1 MKLSMKTLILSIS
14 ASAGFMCSYFLNITM
29 ENAEQY
35 LAVVAVM
42 LLDGFFGI
50 IKGVKTEGFQTRKAL
65 KVIQTIFAWVCI
77 LTVILIIERGFSGTG
92 WLSETIIT
100 PFIVFQLLSALKN
113 ASLAGFIKNELLNEI
128 LDKFDK
134 HKGKRNEKLTKQN

>member
-1 MKLSMKTLILSIS
+1 MKLFDMKTTIIATSTS
-14 ASAGFMCSYFLNITM
+14 VGFICAYFLNLTL

-42 LLDGFFGI
+42 LLDGFFGV
-50 IKGVKTEGFQTRKAL
+50 IKGIKTEGFQTRKAL
-65 KVIQTIFAWVCI
+65 KVLQTIFTWIII
-77 LTVILIIERGFSGTG
+77 LTYILMIERGFPGTG

-113 ASLAGFIKNELLNEI
+113 ASLAGFIQNELLNEI
-128 LDKFDK
+128 LDRFDK
-134 HKGKRNEKLTKQN
+134 HKGKRK

>member
-1 MKLSMKTLILSIS
+1 
-14 ASAGFMCSYFLNITM
+14 
-29 ENAEQY
+29 

>member
-1 MKLSMKTLILSIS
+1 MKTLILSIS

-65 KVIQTIFAWVCI
+65 KVIQTIFAWICI

-92 WLSETIIT
+92 WLS
-100 PFIVFQLLSALKN
+100 
-113 ASLAGFIKNELLNEI
+113 
-128 LDKFDK
+128 
-134 HKGKRNEKLTKQN
+134 

>member
-1 MKLSMKTLILSIS
+1 MKTTIIATSTS
-14 ASAGFMCSYFLNITM
+14 VGFICAYFLNLTM

-42 LLDGFFGI
+42 LLDGFFGV
-50 IKGVKTEGFQTRKAL
+50 IKGIKTEGFQTRKAL
-65 KVIQTIFAWVCI
+65 KVLQTIFAWIII
-77 LTVILIIERGFSGTG
+77 LTSILIIERGFPGTG
-92 WLSETIIT
+92 WLSETIVT

-128 LDKFDK
+128 LDRFDK
-134 HKGKRNEKLTKQN
+134 HKGKRK

>member
-1 MKLSMKTLILSIS
+1 MKLFDMKTTIIATSTS
-14 ASAGFMCSYFLNITM
+14 VGFICAYFLNLTM

-42 LLDGFFGI
+42 LLDGFFGV
-50 IKGVKTEGFQTRKAL
+50 IKGIKTEGFQTRKAL
-65 KVIQTIFAWVCI
+65 KVLQTIFAWVII
-77 LTVILIIERGFSGTG
+77 LTSILIIEKGFPGTS

-128 LDKFDK
+128 LDRFDK
-134 HKGKRNEKLTKQN
+134 HKGKRK

>member
-1 MKLSMKTLILSIS
+1 MKLNMKTPIIA
-14 ASAGFMCSYFLNITM
+14 ASTTVGFVCSYFMNLTM

-42 LLDGFFGI
+42 LLDGFFGV

-65 KVIQTIFAWVCI
+65 KVLQTLFTWILI
-77 LTVILIIERGFSGTG
+77 LTSILMIEQGFSGTS

-128 LDKFDK
+128 LDRFDK
-134 HKGKRNEKLTKQN
+134 HKGQRK

>member
-1 MKLSMKTLILSIS
+1 MKLFDMKTTIIATSTS
-14 ASAGFMCSYFLNITM
+14 VGFICAYFLNLTL

-42 LLDGFFGI
+42 LLDGFFGV
-50 IKGVKTEGFQTRKAL
+50 IKGIKTEGFQTRKAL
-65 KVIQTIFAWVCI
+65 KVLQTIFTWIII
-77 LTVILIIERGFSGTG
+77 LTSILMIERGFPGTG

-113 ASLAGFIKNELLNEI
+113 ASLAGFIQNELLNEI
-128 LDKFDK
+128 LDRFDK
-134 HKGKRNEKLTKQN
+134 HKGKRK

>member
-1 MKLSMKTLILSIS
+1 MKFDMKTPVIV
-14 ASAGFMCSYFLNITM
+14 ASTTVGFVCSYFMNLTM

-42 LLDGFFGI
+42 LLDGFFGV

-65 KVIQTIFAWVCI
+65 KVLQTLFTWIVI
-77 LTVILIIERGFSGTG
+77 LTSILMIERGFQGTS

-128 LDKFDK
+128 LDRFDK
-134 HKGKRNEKLTKQN
+134 HKGQRK

>member
-1 MKLSMKTLILSIS
+1 MKLDMKTPVIA
-14 ASAGFMCSYFLNITM
+14 ASTTVGFVCSYFMNLTM

-42 LLDGFFGI
+42 LLDGFFGV

-65 KVIQTIFAWVCI
+65 KVLQTLFTWILI
-77 LTVILIIERGFSGTG
+77 LTSILMIEQGFSGTS

-128 LDKFDK
+128 LDRFDK
-134 HKGKRNEKLTKQN
+134 HKGQRK